1 MNEPGQDA
9 GFDEIEATIR
19 LEILNRL
26 GDIYDT
32 EMEDFVKAEIIWGRA
47 LGVAE
52 QLYGAKDGNTLRM
65 AHNLAVAYDQ
75 LDKLPES
82 ERMYQR
88 TLAGYEAYYGPESEL
103 AVKVWHCYGHVLGS
117 QYRIWKL
124 IFYVFTCG

>member
-1 MNEPGQDA
+1 
-9 GFDEIEATIR
+9 

-32 EMEDFVKAEIIWGRA
+32 EMEDFVKAEIIWWRA

-52 QLYGAKDGNTLRM
+52 QLYGAEDGNTLRM
-65 AHNLAVAYDQ
+65 AHALAVAYDQ

-82 ERMYQR
+82 ESMYQR

-103 AVKVWHCYGHVLGS
+103 AVKVCHYYGHVLGS
-117 QYRIWKL
+117 QYQI
-124 IFYVFTCG
+124 

>member
-1 MNEPGQDA
+1 M
-9 GFDEIEATIR
+9 
-19 LEILNRL
+19 EILDQL
-26 GDIYDT
+26 GDIYHT

-52 QLYGAKDGNTLRM
+52 QLYGAEDGNTLRM

-75 LDKLPES
+75 LDKLPRS

-88 TLAGYEAYYGPESEL
+88 TLDGYEAYYGPESEL
-103 AVKVWHCYGHVLGS
+103 AVKVCHCYGHVLGS
-117 QYRIWKL
+117 QYKIWKL

>member
-9 GFDEIEATIR
+9 EFDEIEATIR

-32 EMEDFVKAEIIWGRA
+32 EMEDFVKAEIIWWRA

-52 QLYGAKDGNTLRM
+52 QLYGAEDGNTLRM
-65 AHNLAVAYDQ
+65 AHALAVAYDQ

-82 ERMYQR
+82 ESMYQR

-103 AVKVWHCYGHVLGS
+103 AVKVCHYYGHVLGS
-117 QYRIWKL
+117 QYQI
-124 IFYVFTCG
+124 